1 MQLADG
7 RIKLL
12 PFDKSDFELFL
23 EISTCPNIM
32 RHVSRPF
39 TYEEAKSAFEV
50 RSRPWSIESE
60 EWLSLCITEIES
72 GEKLGSIALKIVNH
86 EAKIAEVGFIIRKSA
101 QGRGIANSALKLL
114 KEYSFSELTLNKLV
128 AFCSV
133 HNAGSYKLL
142 EKQDFVREGCF
153 KENTFMNNQYIDDY
167 AYGLC
172 KSAL

>member
-1 MQLADG
+1 MKLADE

-12 PFDKSDFELFL
+12 PFDESDFELFL
-23 EISTCPNIM
+23 DISTCPNVM
-32 RHVSRPF
+32 RHVSKPF
-39 TYEEAKSAFEV
+39 TYDEAKSAFEI
-50 RSRPWSIESE
+50 RSQPWNVKSDG
-60 EWLSLCITEIES
+60 WLSLSITEMES
-72 GEKLGSIALKIVNH
+72 DEKLGSIALKIVNH
-86 EAKIAEVGFIIRKSA
+86 EANIAEVGFLIKECA

-114 KEYSFSELTLNKLV
+114 KEYAFNELKLNKLV

-142 EKQDFVREGCF
+142 EKQNFIREGCF
-153 KENTFMNNQYIDDY
+153 NQNTFINNQYIDDY